1 MAWIE
6 IPFTTLNPTAHPLAL
21 ISPLISFQNFLTSSR
36 FCDLS
41 LHPFLQSYLSL
52 LVPSWASVLRLSLPL
67 QRSQGAQSFWASV
80 TLSLL
85 SLRSL
90 LEVTQLLYAR
100 LGFSLASQLPLGT
113 HRNSSELILQP
124 FLQSSTVLDL
134 IKASLCYK
142 QLVLSTLRWPK
153 LACSIF
159 SGANFCHCTNDL
171 KLFYS

>member
-67 QRSQGAQSFWASV
+67 QRSDLPSQAAQSFWASV

-90 LEVTQLLYAR
+90 LEVSQLLYAR
-100 LGFSLASQLPLGT
+100 LGFSLASQLPLGA
-113 HRNSSELILQP
+113 HRNSLFRVHFATLSPIL
-124 FLQSSTVLDL
+124 
-134 IKASLCYK
+134 
-142 QLVLSTLRWPK
+142 
-153 LACSIF
+153 
-159 SGANFCHCTNDL
+159 HCL
-171 KLFYS
+171 GSY